1 MQAGPQCR
9 VRGAPQ
15 PTVLP
20 EERPA
25 EDVAEEFS
33 RRRQERVWAK
43 GDSRPAAP
51 VDAAAGGAPAS
62 PPRLSII
69 TGRSPGQPPVA
80 RHSHLQSALL
90 QMMSIAYTLR

>member
-20 EERPA
+20 E
-25 EDVAEEFS
+25 DVAEEFS
-33 RRRQERVWAK
+33 CRRQERVWAK

-51 VDAAAGGAPAS
+51 VDAAVSGAPAS